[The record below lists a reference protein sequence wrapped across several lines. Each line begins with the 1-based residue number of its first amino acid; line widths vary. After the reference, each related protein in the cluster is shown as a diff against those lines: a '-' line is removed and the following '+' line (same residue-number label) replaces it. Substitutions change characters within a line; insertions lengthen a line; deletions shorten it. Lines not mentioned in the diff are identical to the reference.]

1 MQVIHLIPAIICGKW
16 SLGDV
21 QRRAICADCFPF
33 CFNSENITWLKEFF
47 LPQFLN
53 LMQLVLASKV
63 KLIAFS
69 GKVIESF
76 CLNVAEF
83 TICFTLGTYMFRASE
98 ENKMKE
104 FFDFHPDRNKLAK
117 KGARYIYIMFS
128 FYFVKSEA
136 LRRLWL
142 SVWYLTVLA
151 SVMIYLS
158 INLSIYLPNLYHL
171 F

>member
-1 MQVIHLIPAIICGKW
+1 
-16 SLGDV
+16 
-21 QRRAICADCFPF
+21 
-33 CFNSENITWLKEFF
+33 
-47 LPQFLN
+47 
-53 LMQLVLASKV
+53 MQLVLASKV

-117 KGARYIYIMFS
+117 KGARYIYISCF
-128 FYFVKSEA
+128 
-136 LRRLWL
+136 
-142 SVWYLTVLA
+142 
-151 SVMIYLS
+151 
-158 INLSIYLPNLYHL
+158 L
-171 F
+171 FIS